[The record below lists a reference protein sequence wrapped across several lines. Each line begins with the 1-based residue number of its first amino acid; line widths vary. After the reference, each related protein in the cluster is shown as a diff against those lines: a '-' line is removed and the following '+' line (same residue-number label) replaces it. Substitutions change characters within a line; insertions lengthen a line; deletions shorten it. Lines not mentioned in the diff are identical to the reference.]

1 MSPEG
6 KLLFDLLVGIN
17 QAYAAS
23 LHAGQATSAP
33 INCETKFEIFRGSE
47 DCEICGAPLALA
59 SETICS
65 KCDMENDERRSA
77 PELPIP
83 PNERRT

>member
-33 INCETKFEIFRGSE
+33 SN
-47 DCEICGAPLALA
+47 CEICGAPLALA

-65 KCDMENDERRSA
+65 KCDMENDERRWA
-77 PELPIP
+77 RITNPAE
-83 PNERRT
+83 

>member
-23 LHAGQATSAP
+23 LHAGQAQRAQH
-33 INCETKFEIFRGSE
+33 
-47 DCEICGAPLALA
+47 CEICGAPLALA

-65 KCDMENDERRSA
+65 KCDMENDERRWA
-77 PELPIP
+77 RITNPAE
-83 PNERRT
+83 